1 MSSDEIT
8 INLEKRDQLGKR
20 LRGLRSDGL
29 IPVVIHDHGQ
39 DSIHASGEKV
49 PLEKVVS
56 SAGRHHPVEVKVG
69 KEARLALI
77 RDIDFDPRKDQIRH
91 VVFQSIRRDQKA
103 HAEIPIDLQGDM
115 PAEHAGLMVL
125 RQLDTVEVE
134 ALPTDLPD
142 SIPVDATVLKEVGD
156 HLTVADLR
164 IPKRVTVLTEDT
176 YPVATVEQP
185 KDQLAEAD
193 AAAEALAEDAEISGI
208 PEDEDTAEGEGEG
221 DTETEA
227 DSEAETTEADDSSA
241 EEKA

>member
-20 LRGLRSDGL
+20 LRGLRGSGL
-29 IPVVIHDHGQ
+29 IPVVVHDHGQ

-56 SAGRHHPVEVKVG
+56 SAGRHHPVEVKIG
-69 KEARLALI
+69 KESRLALI

-142 SIPVDATVLKEVGD
+142 SIPVDVTVLKEVGD
-156 HLTVADLR
+156 SVSVADLQV
-164 IPKRVTVLTEDT
+164 PKRVTILTEDN
-176 YPVATVEQP
+176 YPIATVEQP

-193 AAAEALAEDAEISGI
+193 AAAEALAEDAELSGI
-208 PEDEDTAEGEGEG
+208 PEDEDTAEGEAESDADNEG
-221 DTETEA
+221 
-227 DSEAETTEADDSSA
+227 EAESDDEADDSSA
-241 EEKA
+241 EDKS